1 MNKILIGLL
10 AISVV
15 GNIFLLT
22 KPKDV
27 VVKQSEPE
35 KVIVKET
42 ETVVMDDTELKAKLK
57 KVEAELTQTKQALA
71 KLKAEQELEK
81 ERLELAKLEKDISI
95 SHLSGEDIN
104 KELAEKALKKQE
116 NVVKIFEKEVV
127 DEAWAYQ
134 TQDTINRIIH
144 EHGDTSLYEIQELQC
159 KTTTCKLT
167 LEPFSKAE
175 GAKMMAGMNASMSL
189 AKNKEL
195 SRHRTS
201 FNMNTK
207 TNSLDVYI
215 TKPESKGK

>member
-1 MNKILIGLL
+1 MNKVLIGLL
-10 AISVV
+10 AISVGANV
-15 GNIFLLT
+15 FLLT

-42 ETVVMDDTELKAKLK
+42 ETVVRDDIELKAKLK
-57 KVEAELTQTKQALA
+57 KVEAKLAQTKQALA
-71 KLKAEQELEK
+71 KLKNEQELTK
-81 ERLELAKLEKDISI
+81 ERQDLAKLEKDISI
-95 SHLSGEDIN
+95 SYLSGEDLN

-116 NVVKIFEKEVV
+116 NVVQIFEKEAV
-127 DEAWAYQ
+127 DETWAYQ

-144 EHGDTSLYEIQELQC
+144 EHGDTSLYEIQGLLC

-167 LEPFSKAE
+167 LEPFSKSE

-189 AKNKEL
+189 SKNKEL

-201 FNMNTK
+201 FSMNAE

-215 TKPESKGK
+215 TKPEPKDK